1 MIHVAANGARI
12 PALGFGTFRLEGR
25 TAERMVTAALE
36 IGYRH
41 VDTAQ
46 MYGNEAEV
54 GRAIAS
60 SGVPRREI
68 WLTTKIWP
76 DSFRDGDLQRAAEQS
91 VRRLRT
97 EPDLLLLHWPNPG
110 VPLAET
116 LRALNQVKREGR
128 TRHIGISNCTTALI
142 RESVALSEE
151 PLIVDQVEYHPYL
164 GQGAVLG
171 ELVKHGMA
179 LIAYA
184 PLAHGQVF
192 RDQTLRRIGERHGKT
207 PGQVTLRWL
216 VQQEGVL
223 AIPKSS
229 KEDHA
234 RSNFAIFDFELSGQ
248 ELAAISGLARPDG
261 RLINP
266 AGVAPS
272 WDR

>member
-1 MIHVAANGARI
+1 
-12 PALGFGTFRLEGR
+12 
-25 TAERMVTAALE
+25 
-36 IGYRH
+36 
-41 VDTAQ
+41 
-46 MYGNEAEV
+46 
-54 GRAIAS
+54 
-60 SGVPRREI
+60 
-68 WLTTKIWP
+68 
-76 DSFRDGDLQRAAEQS
+76 
-91 VRRLRT
+91 
-97 EPDLLLLHWPNPG
+97 
-110 VPLAET
+110 
-116 LRALNQVKREGR
+116 
-128 TRHIGISNCTTALI
+128 
-142 RESVALSEE
+142 
-151 PLIVDQVEYHPYL
+151 
-164 GQGAVLG
+164 
-171 ELVKHGMA
+171 
-179 LIAYA
+179 
-184 PLAHGQVF
+184 

>member
-1 MIHVAANGARI
+1 MNHVTAHGARI

-25 TAERMVTAALE
+25 TAERMVKAALE

-54 GRAIAS
+54 GRAIVA
-60 SGVPRREI
+60 SGVPREQI

-76 DSFRDGDLQRAAEQS
+76 DNFRDGDLQRAAEQS
-91 VRRLRT
+91 VRRLGT
-97 EPDLLLLHWPNPG
+97 EPDLLLLHWPNPN

-116 LRALNQVKREGR
+116 LRALNDARRRGL
-128 TRHIGISNCTTALI
+128 TRHIGVSNCTTALI
-142 RESVALSEE
+142 RKSVALSEE
-151 PLIVDQVEYHPYL
+151 PLIVNQVEYHPYL

-171 ELVKHGMA
+171 ELEKHGMA

-184 PLAHGQVF
+184 PLAHGRVF
-192 RDQTLRRIGERHGKT
+192 GDPTLRRIGERHGKT
-207 PGQVTLRWL
+207 PGQVTLHWL
-216 VQQEGVL
+216 LQQERVL
-223 AIPKSS
+223 AIPRSS

-234 RSNFAIFDFELSGQ
+234 RGNFGIFDFELSEQ
-248 ELAAISGLARPDG
+248 EMAEISGLARPDG

-266 AGVAPS
+266 GGFAPS

>member
-1 MIHVAANGARI
+1 MNHVTAHDARI
-12 PALGFGTFRLEGR
+12 PALGFGTFRLEDR
-25 TAERMVTAALE
+25 TAERMVKAALE

-41 VDTAQ
+41 IDTAQ

-54 GRAIAS
+54 GRAIVA
-60 SGVPRREI
+60 SGVPREKI

-76 DSFRDGDLQRAAEQS
+76 DNFRDGNLQRAAEQS
-91 VRRLRT
+91 VRRLGT
-97 EPDLLLLHWPNPG
+97 EPDLLLLHWPNRN

-116 LRALNQVKREGR
+116 VRALNDARRRGL

-151 PLIVDQVEYHPYL
+151 PLIVNQVEYHPYL

-171 ELVKHGMA
+171 ELKKHGMA

-184 PLAHGQVF
+184 PLAHGRVF
-192 RDQTLRRIGERHGKT
+192 GDPALRRIGERHGRT

-216 VQQEGVL
+216 LQQEGVL
-223 AIPKSS
+223 AIPRSS

-234 RSNFAIFDFELSGQ
+234 RGNFAIFDFELSEQ
-248 ELAAISGLARPDG
+248 EMAEISGLARPDG

-266 AGVAPS
+266 AGFAPS